1 MSGLLLS
8 ATQFISGAQYT
19 CLDRGPEEGRRS
31 SEWIKKRLERL
42 LGKCRAE
49 QSLAR
54 IEVFG
59 TGQSVNKVPQRWTQ
73 QLQKKDNML
82 LMAHMSDVMGN
93 GSWDI

>member
-1 MSGLLLS
+1 MNRPVVSGLLS
-8 ATQFISGAQYT
+8 ATQFISGVQYT
-19 CLDRGPEEGRRS
+19 CLDRGPEEGRRN
-31 SEWIKKRLERL
+31 SEWIRKRLDR
-42 LGKCRAE
+42 G
-49 QSLAR
+49 
-54 IEVFG
+54 VFG